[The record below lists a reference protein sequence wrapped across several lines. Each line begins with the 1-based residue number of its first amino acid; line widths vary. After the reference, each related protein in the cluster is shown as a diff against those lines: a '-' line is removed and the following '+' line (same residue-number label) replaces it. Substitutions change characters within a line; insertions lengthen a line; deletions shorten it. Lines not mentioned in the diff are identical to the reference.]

1 MNDKITHLTP
11 TAAALL
17 AESNERRIRAIRS
30 RRWVLYPRAKQ
41 ALDRLTKLLDHPRGT
56 RMPSIAV
63 YGDSG
68 MGKTMI
74 MKRFRD
80 EHPPRFDPVTGVLK
94 TPVLA
99 MEMTSRP
106 GERRFYSELLTLL
119 GAPQR
124 SRADIAHME
133 QAALRIMGAIGVQ
146 VLVID
151 EVHNILAGSYKE
163 QRVVL
168 NTLRFLSNRLQ
179 ISLVCFGVNEARE
192 AISGDVQL
200 ARRFEQFTLSRWAA
214 NDQFE
219 VLVAS
224 IFRNTPLRH
233 PTVLAPKSLRR
244 MLQITEGITASIF
257 HMLNTL
263 AVEAIESGRERLTD
277 EAIENWQPEFDAEAA
292 FA

>member
-1 MNDKITHLTP
+1 MT
-11 TAAALL
+11 
-17 AESNERRIRAIRS
+17 
-30 RRWVLYPRAKQ
+30 
-41 ALDRLTKLLDHPRGT
+41 
-56 RMPSIAV
+56 
-63 YGDSG
+63 
-68 MGKTMI
+68 
-74 MKRFRD
+74 
-80 EHPPRFDPVTGVLK
+80 

-106 GERRFYSELLTLL
+106 GERRFYAELLTLL

-124 SRADIAHME
+124 PRADIAQME
-133 QAALRIMGAIGVQ
+133 QAALRIMEAIGVK

-151 EVHNILAGSYKE
+151 EVHNILAGSYRE
-163 QRVVL
+163 QRIVL

-219 VLVAS
+219 TLVAS
-224 IFRNTPLRH
+224 ILRNTPLHR
-233 PTVLAPKSLRR
+233 PSVLTPASMRR
-244 MLQITEGITASIF
+244 ILQITEGITANIF
-257 HMLNTL
+257 HMINDL
-263 AVEAIESGRERLTD
+263 AIAAIVSGHEQITD
-277 EAIENWQPEFDAEAA
+277 EMIEQWQPEFDVEAA

>member
-1 MNDKITHLTP
+1 MNTEISHLTSN
-11 TAAALL
+11 AAALL
-17 AESNERRIRAIRS
+17 AETDAQRIRAIRS
-30 RRWVLYPRAKQ
+30 RRWLVYPRAKQ
-41 ALDRLTKLLDHPRGT
+41 VLERLNQLLDHPRGT
-56 RMPSIAV
+56 RMPSLAI

-80 EHPPRFDPVTGVLK
+80 QHPPSFSALTGKLK

-106 GERRFYSELLTLL
+106 GERRFYAELLTLL

-124 SRADIAHME
+124 PRADIAQME
-133 QAALRIMGAIGVQ
+133 QAAMRIMEAIGVQ

-151 EVHNILAGSYKE
+151 EVHNILAGTYRE
-163 QRVVL
+163 QRIVL

-179 ISLVCFGVNEARE
+179 ISLVCFGVNDARE
-192 AISGDVQL
+192 AIGGDVQL

-219 VLVAS
+219 ILIAL
-224 IFRNTPLRH
+224 ILRNTPLRQ
-233 PTVLAPKSLRR
+233 PSVLTAKSLRR
-244 MLQITEGITASIF
+244 MLQISEGITANLFYIV
-257 HMLNTL
+257 NTL
-263 AVEAIESGRERLTD
+263 AIDAIESGQERITD
-277 EAIENWQPEFDAEAA
+277 AAVERWEPEFDAEAA